1 MFYIGTKMKGDR
13 VINQIGGPVPD
24 IETAIE
30 ICDASVAERKMTF
43 RVFDSNTKEIK
54 YVMKVEDL
62 AADSAINVKVVEE
75 SEAKVEENT
84 TEEQVNETTE
94 VQVEEATEENKNGD
108 DLYVKVSAPYIVK
121 ATARN
126 VRLRKEP
133 KIAKETE
140 TGRVAGE
147 HLFTVVSE
155 ITDAA
160 GKVIWVETS
169 MNDWIL
175 ADYIQK
181 V

>member
-30 ICDASVAERKMTF
+30 ICDAAVAERKMTF

-75 SEAKVEENT
+75 PEEKVEENT
-84 TEEQVNETTE
+84 TE
-94 VQVEEATEENKNGD
+94 VQVEETTEENKNDD

-155 ITDAA
+155 LTDVT

-175 ADYIQK
+175 AEYVQK